1 MGETVLERNICF
13 IDTPGSSPT
22 WTEEHVVRYVESL
35 LHKNASITALS
46 ESELMNALS
55 GSGGVQVDVVIYV
68 LPHGKSSLSN
78 MAVKSLTPEKSGHA
92 MSTSLILVVWQA

>member
-46 ESELMNALS
+46 DSELMNTLS
-55 GSGGVQVDVVIYV
+55 GSGGGVQVDVVIYV
-68 LPHGKSSLSN
+68 VPHGRLHLIKHLRE
-78 MAVKSLTPEKSGHA
+78 MLTFDQNGHE
-92 MSTSLILVVWQA
+92 MSTSLI